1 MIKNSDIEV
10 LGQLIINE
18 LGKELIKQQHR
29 ATGDLISS
37 LDYTLNLRGSG
48 FTLEILMND
57 YGLFVNTGRKPGK
70 KKVPIQALLEWIKQK
85 GIETNNKKALGIA
98 FAIQKTI
105 QKEGVPT
112 RNSRAKGKRT
122 EFIDETL
129 DRVDNVI
136 TSMVGDLY
144 EKQIGIQI
152 DNEFRRI

>member
-1 MIKNSDIEV
+1 MITNSDIEV

-37 LDYTLNLRGSG
+37 LDYTLNLRSIG

-57 YGLFVNTGRKPGK
+57 YGLFVNTGRKPGE

-105 QKEGVPT
+105 KKEGIPT

>member
-1 MIKNSDIEV
+1 MITNSDIEA

-37 LDYTLNLRGSG
+37 LDYRLNLRSSG

-57 YGLFVNTGRKPGK
+57 YGLFVNTGRKAGK

-105 QKEGVPT
+105 QKEGSPT

-122 EFIDETL
+122 EFIDDTL
-129 DRVDNVI
+129 DRLDNVI

-152 DNEFRRI
+152 DNAFRRI

>member
-1 MIKNSDIEV
+1 MITNSDIEV

-37 LDYTLNLRGSG
+37 LDYRLKNRSIG

-85 GIETNNKKALGIA
+85 GIETNNKKALGVA

-105 QKEGVPT
+105 QKEGSPT

-122 EFIDETL
+122 EFIDDTL
-129 DRVDNVI
+129 ERLDNVI

-152 DNEFRRI
+152 DNAFRRI